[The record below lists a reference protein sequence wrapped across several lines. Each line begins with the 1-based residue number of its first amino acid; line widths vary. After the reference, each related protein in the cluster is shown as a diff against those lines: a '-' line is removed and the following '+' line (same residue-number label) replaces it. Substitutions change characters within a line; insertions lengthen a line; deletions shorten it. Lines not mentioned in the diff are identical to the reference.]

1 MMNVDTKLL
10 VIFTELLQKR
20 NASYVAEK
28 MHLTAPAVS
37 HSLNRLRE
45 IFNDPLFTRVPHG
58 LVPTPRA
65 IELGPQVQRMLDLWA
80 DIGENVRRFDPASA
94 SGKLTIAYSESFGDT
109 LMSQF
114 ALDIRRLAPH
124 FHLVLKHVEMEDG
137 GLAGLLS
144 GEFDLVA
151 APGVNHH
158 AGLLYEDVWPL
169 EQWVCWRAGH
179 PILQNTCSAEQFRS
193 LKHIVSSIP
202 ADNEQI
208 QVAVQVPNW
217 VAKASLTSQTDYLCV
232 LNSFTRAM
240 AEPVFSLR
248 SAPVPAEFA
257 TKSNIVLHW
266 QAGRQHQPMLQW
278 ARGLFVESCR
288 RQAAQHVTWLNAAA
302 SQIMHAAA

>member
-80 DIGENVRRFDPASA
+80 SIGDNVRRFDPPSA
-94 SGKLTIAYSESFGDT
+94 TGKLTVGYSESFGDA

-114 ALDIRRLAPH
+114 ALDVQKQAPH
-124 FHLVLKHVEMEDG
+124 LQITLKHTEMDEG

-151 APGVNHH
+151 VPGANQHPS
-158 AGLLYEDVWPL
+158 LMYEDVLPL
-169 EQWVCWRAGH
+169 QQWVCWRAGH
-179 PILQNTCSAEQFRS
+179 SILGNTCSAEQFRS
-193 LKHIVSSIP
+193 LKHVVSSSSAQDSP
-202 ADNEQI
+202 I
-208 QVAVQVPNW
+208 QVALQVPNW
-217 VAKASLTSQTDYLCV
+217 VAKAVTTSQTDYLCV

-240 AEPVFSLR
+240 AEPVFGLKA
-248 SAPVPAEFA
+248 APVPAEFA
-257 TKSNIVLHW
+257 TTSNIVLHW
-266 QAGRQHQPMLQW
+266 QAVRQQQPMLQW
-278 ARGLFVESCR
+278 AREVFGQTCR
-288 RQAAQHVTWLNAAA
+288 KHETQHVTWLQNVATNIAQAA
-302 SQIMHAAA
+302 